1 MSSYIDNNKEN
12 SKATNKKI
20 YVQTLYFATRA
31 VTVVVVLTKKFWAM
45 PLRRLIQFFASYTER
60 PKLILSIEFR
70 KIRPLDKWLIS

>member
-12 SKATNKKI
+12 SKATNQKF